1 MATAVCHR
9 QEVGTW
15 QSIFPADQLT
25 GQKSA
30 FFVKKLLAVSVSY
43 LTYLRNIFPENA
55 YSNRNMEDLELK
67 ILSDSSSCPGA
78 NKVCHWIRSCFEAL
92 DKKFLNSLVLGL
104 YVDPA
109 DSNTL
114 LESYSFKFNYE
125 DGVDIYHND
134 KKILSSDTENTKKT
148 TTTLLRTI
156 LVLTQGLKPL
166 PDNVMLT
173 MKLYFND
180 EVTPPDYH
188 PAGFMEAKSDDFMY
202 EDETINIKVGEVST
216 KFHSVKMRIRTKCHN
231 FDLSPDAKDI
241 VAELTDGSQEEK
253 PMESTSP
260 ADTVMTTTTP
270 KTDGGSY
277 DVDCVCGSSIE
288 DGMLIMCVSCEK
300 WSHGLCYRILDSVAV
315 PDTHTCAKCPGE
327 CTDTSFK
334 KLDKITVQATA
345 LWRRALFT
353 LTEVK
358 RVKEAELAQRL
369 DIDIEVAKKLI
380 TRLISERFIR
390 VPAKNTSK
398 FGYIV
403 NKTEITK
410 RGFRTYFTSPS
421 SQSQSLSLYDSLND
435 SGLVQDT
442 ESLKLT
448 GEKRKRVADENG
460 DSFELSSSQSWTKG
474 KRLRSSEIRT
484 PVRL

>member
-1 MATAVCHR
+1 NIVPHNIPAYLAPTTLTQTLTLTLTKTKLSFVEQGVTSAKSLGLSVLGHNDLGHD
-9 QEVGTW
+9 VGHQTD
-15 QSIFPADQLT
+15 SDMYRRRHN
-25 GQKSA
+25 
-30 FFVKKLLAVSVSY
+30 SY
-43 LTYLRNIFPENA
+43 LLSKVHSIKDSSTIIDWRHLRFYVLEQNA
-55 YSNRNMEDLELK
+55 YSNRSLEDLELK

-92 DKKFLNSLVLGL
+92 DKKFLDSLVLGL

-125 DGVDIYHND
+125 DGMDIYHND
-134 KKILSSDTENTKKT
+134 KKILTSDTENTKKT

-173 MKLYFND
+173 MKLYFNED
-180 EVTPPDYH
+180 ITPPDYH
-188 PAGFMEAKSDDFMY
+188 PTGFMEAKCDDFKY
-202 EDETINIKVGEVST
+202 DDESVNIKVGEVST
-216 KFHSVKMRIRTKCHN
+216 KFHSVKMRIRTKCHD

-253 PMESTSP
+253 EEAMIMSSSP
-260 ADTVMTTTTP
+260 ADTVKTSVTTP

-277 DVDCVCGSSIE
+277 DV
-288 DGMLIMCVSCEK
+288 
-300 WSHGLCYRILDSVAV
+300 
-315 PDTHTCAKCPGE
+315 
-327 CTDTSFK
+327 
-334 KLDKITVQATA
+334 
-345 LWRRALFT
+345 
-353 LTEVK
+353 K
-358 RVKEAELAQRL
+358 RVKKPELAQRL

-380 TRLISERFIR
+380 TRLLNERFIR
-390 VPAKNTSK
+390 VPAKNTSG

-403 NKTEITK
+403 NKSEITK
-410 RGFRTYFTSPS
+410 RGLKTYFSSPNT
-421 SQSQSLSLYDSLND
+421 QSQSLYDSE
-435 SGLVQDT
+435 LVADT
-442 ESLKLT
+442 ASLQIV
-448 GEKRKRVADENG
+448 GEKRKRVE

>member
-15 QSIFPADQLT
+15 QSIFPSDQLT

-55 YSNRNMEDLELK
+55 YSNRSLEDLELK

-92 DKKFLNSLVLGL
+92 DKKFLDSLVLGL

-125 DGVDIYHND
+125 DGMDIYHND
-134 KKILSSDTENTKKT
+134 KKILTSDTENTKKT

-173 MKLYFND
+173 MKLYFNED
-180 EVTPPDYH
+180 ITPPDYH
-188 PAGFMEAKSDDFMY
+188 PTGFMEAKCDDFKY
-202 EDETINIKVGEVST
+202 DDESVNIKVGEVST
-216 KFHSVKMRIRTKCHN
+216 KFHSVKMRIRTKCHD

-253 PMESTSP
+253 EEAMIMSSSP
-260 ADTVMTTTTP
+260 ADTVKTSVTTP

-300 WSHGLCYRILDSVAV
+300 WSHGLCYRILNSEYV
-315 PDTHTCAKCPGE
+315 PETHTCAKCPGK
-327 CTDTSFK
+327 CTDRSFE
-334 KLDKITVQATA
+334 KLDKISVQATA

-358 RVKEAELAQRL
+358 RVKEPELAQRL

-380 TRLISERFIR
+380 TRLLNERFIR
-390 VPAKNTSK
+390 VPAKNTSG

-403 NKTEITK
+403 NKSEITK
-410 RGFRTYFTSPS
+410 RGLKTYFSSPNT
-421 SQSQSLSLYDSLND
+421 QSQSLYDSE
-435 SGLVQDT
+435 LVADT
-442 ESLKLT
+442 ASLQIV
-448 GEKRKRVADENG
+448 GEKRKRVD